1 MASPE
6 RVANDYVAGG
16 RPLTGR
22 KVLLI
27 AIAFFGVVFT
37 MNLGVLLP
45 NAIKTFR
52 GIETPSA
59 YRASQD
65 FNANRVIAAE
75 QAARGWNVEAHVE
88 RGEDGVVV
96 ARITTRDR
104 DGAMLAPMEGE
115 AMLARP
121 ADRRMDLS
129 APAELIGYGSYEA
142 RFEDVAIGQWDI
154 VLTFMQ
160 DGERVF
166 HSRNRIVLR

>member
-6 RVANDYVAGG
+6 QTNDYVAGG
-16 RPLTGR
+16 KPLTGF
-22 KVLLI
+22 KVFMMAL
-27 AIAFFGVVFT
+27 AFFGVVFT
-37 MNLGVLLP
+37 VNLGVLLP

-65 FNANRVIAAE
+65 FNANLAVAAE
-75 QAARGWNVEAHVE
+75 QAARGWDIEAHVE
-88 RGEDGVVV
+88 RGEGGTVI

-104 DGAMLAPMEGE
+104 DGQMLAPMEGE

-121 ADRRMDLS
+121 ADRSMDLV
-129 APAELIGYGSYEA
+129 APTDLIGYGSYEA
-142 RFEDVAIGQWDI
+142 RFEDVAIGQWDV
-154 VLTFMQ
+154 VLSFMQ

-166 HSRNRIVLR
+166 HSRNRIILR

>member
-6 RVANDYVAGG
+6 QTSSDYIAGG
-16 RPLTGR
+16 KPLTGR
-22 KVLLI
+22 KVLLMI
-27 AIAFFGVVFT
+27 LAFFTVVIT
-37 MNLGVLLP
+37 VNLGILLP

-65 FNANRVIAAE
+65 FNATLATAAE
-75 QAARGWNVEAHVE
+75 QAARGWNIEAHVARE
-88 RGEDGVVV
+88 EDGVVI
-96 ARITTRDR
+96 ARITARDR
-104 DGAMLAPMEGE
+104 DGQMLSPMEGE

-121 ADRRMDLS
+121 ADRKMDLV

-142 RFEDVAIGQWDI
+142 RFEDVAAGQWDI
-154 VLTFMQ
+154 VISFMR

-166 HSRNRIVLR
+166 HSRNRIILR

>member
-6 RVANDYVAGG
+6 QTSDYVAGG
-16 RPLTGR
+16 KPLTGR

-27 AIAFFGVVFT
+27 SLAFFGVVLTVNF
-37 MNLGVLLP
+37 GVLLP

-65 FNANRVIAAE
+65 FNANLAVAAE
-75 QAARGWNVEAHVE
+75 QAARGWNIEAHVV
-88 RGEDGVVV
+88 RGEDGVVI
-96 ARITTRDR
+96 AEITTRDR
-104 DGAMLAPMEGE
+104 DGQILAPMDGE

-121 ADRRMDLS
+121 ADRKMDLT
-129 APAELIGYGSYEA
+129 APVELVGYGSYEA
-142 RFEDVAIGQWDI
+142 RFEDVAMGQWDI
-154 VLTFMQ
+154 VLSFMQ